1 MIDVIKLGREHGY
14 ERLQETI
21 TKALTLGCSDVEALR
36 HLLLSDGLGRRSPEL
51 IDASAFAQYDRPMPP
66 LTNYDTLLSGMEAIA

>member
-14 ERLQETI
+14 ERLEETI
-21 TKALTLGCSDVEALR
+21 RKALELGCADVEAVR
-36 HLLLSDGLGRRSPEL
+36 YLLLSAGLGRKSPES

-66 LTNYDTLLSGMEAIA
+66 LTNYDTLLSGMEAVA